1 MRNRIIL
8 ETHNLPQTVRKY
20 IDSVASVNINTAYE
34 YQKRLDYFGSFLK
47 DKYNLSFDELV
58 DILTF
63 NRTPSV
69 NVYDLLSSYVAYHQ
83 KKEVAPSAITIKAWV
98 TTVKNFLEYWDV
110 EISPKKFKLKVRLPR
125 VVRQSKEAL
134 SKEDIV
140 NILNT
145 CSSIKLKTYYMFL
158 AATGCRATEAIATRL
173 CDYDFN
179 VSPARVF
186 IRGEFTKTRTDRYIF
201 LTKELEEQLK
211 KWLDFKYRTREI
223 SHYNKEVRKSTKE
236 IRSPD
241 RTKRQND
248 LVFSSSSTK
257 DESSIEA
264 LYVTLQAAFEK
275 TLDRMGG
282 KYAALEDSRQKRHKI
297 TLHSFRRWVKSTIS
311 DLGYSDYSEW
321 FIGHAGS
328 TYYRKGEKE
337 RADLFRK
344 IEPYL
349 TYLDYAVL
357 ERKGADT
364 NTRIE
369 ELETINQML
378 RQKDAMNADAIAGL
392 SDRMDEI
399 MTKMKDLEN
408 KDKIS

>member
-1 MRNRIIL
+1 VRNKTIL
-8 ETHNLPQTVRKY
+8 ETRNLPQTVRKF
-20 IDSVASVNINTAYE
+20 IDSVASANTNTAYE
-34 YQKRLDYFGSFLK
+34 YQKRLDYFGRFLK
-47 DKYNLSFDELV
+47 YKYSLSFDELV
-58 DILTF
+58 DAL
-63 NRTPSV
+63 NSNLSPSI
-69 NVYDLLSSYVAYHQ
+69 NVYDLLSSYVTYLQ
-83 KKEVAPSAITIKAWV
+83 KKEVIPSASTIKAWV

-125 VVRQSKEAL
+125 IVRQSKEAL
-134 SKEDIV
+134 TKEDIV

-145 CSSIKLKTYYMFL
+145 CSSIKLKTYCMFL

-186 IRGEFTKTRTDRYIF
+186 IRGEFTKTRTDRYVF

-211 KWLDFKYRTREI
+211 KWLDFKYRTREVT
-223 SHYNKEVRKSTKE
+223 HYNNKLRKSTKE

-257 DESSIEA
+257 DELSIIA

-282 KYAALEDSRQKRHKI
+282 KYAALEDSHQKRHKI
-297 TLHSFRRWVKSTIS
+297 TLHSFRRWAKSVIS

-328 TYYRKGEKE
+328 TYYRKSEKE
-337 RADLFRK
+337 KADLFRK
-344 IEPYL
+344 IEPSL
-349 TYLDYAVL
+349 TFLDFPSLERMGADVQSKIEVL
-357 ERKGADT
+357 EQENYA
-364 NTRIE
+364 
-369 ELETINQML
+369 L
-378 RQKDAMNADAIAGL
+378 RGRDSVNADAIQNL
-392 SDRMDEI
+392 SDQLI
-399 MTKMKDLEN
+399 KMMAEVQELKN
-408 KDKIS
+408 K